1 MDRET
6 NFFPWILSGLLIAT
20 AAAAAGLALTRA
32 GAPTSAKQDPPMKQI
47 SHQDAVVA
55 PPMLA
60 PAQVSSPPNPAATA
74 ARPELPSGEVWEC
87 VLNGQRT
94 FSDSPCGDRP
104 AIRRLSELNLID
116 SVASR
121 PSPIYPYYPSG
132 YAAATAD
139 QNAPDLSND
148 WYSTQEVVAI
158 RDRPRREHP
167 SRPNTH
173 LHGRPSQR

>member
-1 MDRET
+1 MDRDT
-6 NFFPWILSGLLIAT
+6 NFFPWILGGLLIAT
-20 AAAAAGLALTRA
+20 AAAAAGLAFTRA
-32 GAPTSAKQDPPMKQI
+32 SAPTSAKPKQI

-55 PPMLA
+55 PPVVAQAQVPSPLSA
-60 PAQVSSPPNPAATA
+60 PAIA
-74 ARPELPSGEVWEC
+74 ARPELPSGQVWEC

-104 AIRRLSELNLID
+104 AIRQLSELNLID

-121 PSPIYPYYPSG
+121 TSPTYPPYPSG

-148 WYSTQEVVAI
+148 WYSTQEVLAI
-158 RDRPRREHP
+158 RERARRVHP
-167 SRPNTH
+167 SRPNAH
-173 LHGRPSQR
+173 LHGRSSQR